1 MEITGDEAG
10 LPLSLEAGSDL
21 SFNFVCAHAE
31 STSEPVDPTGL
42 AAPRQAA
49 LQSRNTRL
57 VQAGEY
63 VFFRVVDAYPGRR
76 KRLRTDLM
84 KSIAS
89 SQLAVTVHDV
99 VNCDADVRVV
109 TVSLQ
114 AKGSESN
121 VSRLFDGTHDTSE
134 ILKWDTAD
142 DIVWL
147 WRGHEEEAWLNSGL
161 VPATLT
167 RLFAAKAWEGVGHL
181 AISEQ
186 EPDLRVA
193 LQALQRAG
201 LVSCSEGE
209 GVHEQWQL
217 CDHAR
222 TSLYSG
228 ARLQNAAVAMQIRK
242 GQPVHSMTT
251 WELVQ
256 SLLRDGFVQS
266 AFERNVEAFHVARNA
281 PKKFY
286 CVGQKWCRAYLQVL
300 VSRKQLS
307 ENGISAVPHGRTA
320 AFYKGILES
329 AGVVKTGSRR
339 SRLNFADEDGLAPA
353 HTARVRRPR
362 GGAVG
367 ARPRAPPEA
376 GADALDTGQ
385 DEQVVEGESV
395 GLEVPVPEE
404 AAPRRGRAR
413 HAKTHLW
420 PHPTGPCSLIFKPP
434 RSWQATCP
442 RTCSHRNPANPSTKC
457 TRTLTFDPSDANS
470 EQQVL
475 RCLRFWLSSCMD

>member
-1 MEITGDEAG
+1 MQYQSLPNPQLAHGRGRAQKHNRLDKENTAEDAIAYEHFRATFSSDCFYSVKKSRRQEEAAGPAELTLTRGDLLDTFFVPLDKCLKDSARQLDRETQKRLQLEITGDEAG
-10 LPLSLEAGSDL
+10 LPLSLEAGSEL

-42 AAPRQAA
+42 AAPRQVA

-63 VFFRVVDAYPGRR
+63 VLFRVVDAYPGRR

-147 WRGHEEEAWLNSGL
+147 WRGHEEEVWLNSGL
-161 VPATLT
+161 VPAALT

-222 TSLYSG
+222 ASLYCG
-228 ARLQNAAVAMQIRK
+228 ARLQNAAVAMQIRE

-251 WELVQ
+251 WEY
-256 SLLRDGFVQS
+256 SLC
-266 AFERNVEAFHVARNA
+266 FET
-281 PKKFY
+281 
-286 CVGQKWCRAYLQVL
+286 
-300 VSRKQLS
+300 VS
-307 ENGISAVPHGRTA
+307 
-320 AFYKGILES
+320 F
-329 AGVVKTGSRR
+329 
-339 SRLNFADEDGLAPA
+339 SRLLKGML
-353 HTARVRRPR
+353 RP
-362 GGAVG
+362 
-367 ARPRAPPEA
+367 
-376 GADALDTGQ
+376 
-385 DEQVVEGESV
+385 S
-395 GLEVPVPEE
+395 
-404 AAPRRGRAR
+404 
-413 HAKTHLW
+413 
-420 PHPTGPCSLIFKPP
+420 
-434 RSWQATCP
+434 
-442 RTCSHRNPANPSTKC
+442 
-457 TRTLTFDPSDANS
+457 
-470 EQQVL
+470 
-475 RCLRFWLSSCMD
+475 M